1 MSEAYPRLLRAKER
15 DLLDFVLPV
24 ESPGYN
30 EYRNHIANMV
40 VLAEGRRGRGNFVLG
55 KQGDRADIT
64 SPLAAVIAY
73 GIVETT
79 LNTFTITVREFIGN
93 QIDVEIVSSRGEE
106 IPDHFEEKRRWTYST
121 WKPGLPSPATQ
132 TPVREVRINDTL
144 VLAIARQEKRLW
156 LYDAATMMNHLI
168 PITNYYNELML
179 HKSIRDPK
187 IALKSGL
194 LFDELEKYSD
204 VDLRGAFVAY
214 NRVRKKVD
222 VRVEETVAEEKGLKM
237 FLRRLI
243 GKSSF

>member
-1 MSEAYPRLLRAKER
+1 MNETYPRPLRAKER
-15 DLLDFVLPV
+15 DLLDYVLPAG
-24 ESPGYN
+24 SPGYN
-30 EYRNHIANMV
+30 EYRHHIANMV
-40 VLAEGRRGRGNFVLG
+40 VLAEGRRGKGNFVLG

-64 SPLAAVIAY
+64 SPLASVIAY
-73 GIVETT
+73 GVIETT
-79 LNTFTITVREFIGN
+79 FDTFTITVREFIGD

-121 WKPGLPSPATQ
+121 WKPGLPSPASRTL
-132 TPVREVRINDTL
+132 VREVRINDTL
-144 VLAIARQEKRLW
+144 TLAIALQEKRLW
-156 LYDAATMMNHLI
+156 LYDAATMMNHLV
-168 PITNYYNELML
+168 PITMYYNELML